1 MKHVYLLAAIIISFC
16 AAAGLAAPTPTR
28 FHSEE
33 SDTARINKILVE
45 SVASG
50 FKTAGERTA
59 DIAMRF
65 VGTPYVAHTLEG
77 DTEMLTVNLDE
88 LDCTTFV
95 ETVMALSYTA
105 GEGRSTWRD
114 FLYNLQ
120 RLRYRGGE
128 VNGYA
133 SRLHYISD
141 WVIDNT
147 HRGNFK
153 EVTANFPAVAYQV
166 RTIDFMSANRNKYPA
181 LADDNEYERIR
192 SVEIGYRNHRFPYI
206 KSSNLGKKAT
216 MAALRNGD
224 IVALVTKLK
233 NLDVTHMGIII
244 MQEDVPYLLHASSSH
259 GKVELTSVPLADFMK
274 KNTSLIGIRVFRL
287 E

>member
-16 AAAGLAAPTPTR
+16 AAAGRAAPTPTR
-28 FHSEE
+28 FHCEE
-33 SDTARINKILVE
+33 SDTTRINKILVE
-45 SVASG
+45 SIASG

-206 KSSNLGKKAT
+206 KSSNLGKKTT

-244 MQEDVPYLLHASSSH
+244 MQEGVPYLLHVSSSH

-274 KNTSLIGIRVFRL
+274 KNLSLIGIRVFRL

>member
-1 MKHVYLLAAIIISFC
+1 MKHVYLLAAIIISLC
-16 AAAGLAAPTPTR
+16 ATVGRAAPTPTR
-28 FHSEE
+28 FHNEE

-45 SVASG
+45 TIASG
-50 FKTAGERTA
+50 FKTSGERTA

-65 VGTPYVAHTLEG
+65 AGTPYVAHTLEG
-77 DTEMLTVNLDE
+77 TPEMLTVNLDE

-153 EVTANFPAVAYQV
+153 EVTSNFPAVAYQV
-166 RTIDFMSANRNKYPA
+166 RTIDFMSANRSKYPA
-181 LADDNEYERIR
+181 LADDGEYERIR

-206 KSSNLGKKAT
+206 KTSDLAKKTT
-216 MAALRNGD
+216 MAALRSGD
-224 IVALVTKLK
+224 IVALVTKMK

-244 MQEDVPYLLHASSSH
+244 KQEGVPYLLHASSSN

-274 KNTSLIGIRVFRL
+274 KNPSLIGIRVFRL

>member
-1 MKHVYLLAAIIISFC
+1 MKHLYLTITFLFALSFLK
-16 AAAGLAAPTPTR
+16 GWGAPAPTR
-28 FHSEE
+28 FHDEAR
-33 SDTARINKILVE
+33 DTARINKILIDA
-45 SVASG
+45 VAKNYNSPG
-50 FKTAGERTA
+50 DRTA
-59 DIAMRF
+59 DIALRF

-77 DTEMLTVNLDE
+77 DEELLTVNLDE

-105 GEGRSTWRD
+105 GERRSTWYD
-114 FLYNLQ
+114 FLYNLR

-128 VNGYA
+128 IDGYA

-153 EVTANFPAVAYQV
+153 EATNLFPSVAYMV
-166 RTIDFMSANRNKYPA
+166 RTIDFMSSHRDKYPA
-181 LADDNEYERIR
+181 LADDKEYERIR
-192 SVEIGYRNHRFPYI
+192 SVEIGYRSHRFPYI
-206 KSSNLGKKAT
+206 KTADLSRKPT

-224 IVALVTKLK
+224 IVALVTKMK
-233 NLDVTHMGIII
+233 DLDVTHMGIII
-244 MQEDVPYLLHASSSH
+244 KKDGVPYLLHASSSN
-259 GKVELTSVPLADFMK
+259 GKVELSNLPLADFMK
-274 KNTSLIGIRVFRL
+274 KNPALIGIRVFRL

>member
-1 MKHVYLLAAIIISFC
+1 
-16 AAAGLAAPTPTR
+16 
-28 FHSEE
+28 
-33 SDTARINKILVE
+33 
-45 SVASG
+45 
-50 FKTAGERTA
+50 
-59 DIAMRF
+59 MRF

-77 DTEMLTVNLDE
+77 RPEVLTVNLDE

-95 ETVMALSYTA
+95 ETVMALSYTV

-120 RLRYRGGE
+120 RLRYRRGE

-147 HRGNFK
+147 HRGNFR

-166 RTIDFMSANRNKYPA
+166 RTIDFMSANRSKYPA
-181 LADDNEYERIR
+181 LADDSEFERMR

-206 KSSNLGKKAT
+206 KNSDLAKKTT
-216 MAALRNGD
+216 MAELRSGD
-224 IVALVTKLK
+224 ILALVTKMK

-244 MQEDVPYLLHASSSH
+244 KQEGVPYLLHASSTN

-274 KNTSLIGIRVFRL
+274 RNPSLIGIRVFRL

>member
-1 MKHVYLLAAIIISFC
+1 MKHVYLLAVIIICFC
-16 AAAGLAAPTPTR
+16 ASAGLATPTLTR
-28 FHSEE
+28 FHNEE
-33 SDTARINKILVE
+33 ADTARINKILVE
-45 SVASG
+45 SIASG
-50 FKTAGERTA
+50 FKSAGERTA

-77 DTEMLTVNLDE
+77 RPEVLTVNLDE

-95 ETVMALSYTA
+95 ETVMALSYTV

-120 RLRYRGGE
+120 RLRYRRGE

-147 HRGNFK
+147 HRGNFR

-166 RTIDFMSANRNKYPA
+166 RTIDFMSANRSKYPA
-181 LADDNEYERIR
+181 LADDSEFERMR

-206 KSSNLGKKAT
+206 KNSDLAKKTT
-216 MAALRNGD
+216 MAELRSGD
-224 IVALVTKLK
+224 IVALVTKMK

-244 MQEDVPYLLHASSSH
+244 KQEGVPYLLHASSTN

-274 KNTSLIGIRVFRL
+274 RNPSLIGIRVFRL

>member
-1 MKHVYLLAAIIISFC
+1 MKHVYLLAVIIICFC
-16 AAAGLAAPTPTR
+16 ASAGLATPTPTR
-28 FHSEE
+28 FHNEE
-33 SDTARINKILVE
+33 ADTARINKILVE
-45 SVASG
+45 SIASG
-50 FKTAGERTA
+50 FKSAGERTA
-59 DIAMRF
+59 NIAMRF

-77 DTEMLTVNLDE
+77 RPEVLTVNLDE

-95 ETVMALSYTA
+95 ETVMALSYTV

-120 RLRYRGGE
+120 RLRYRRGE

-147 HRGNFK
+147 HRGNFR

-166 RTIDFMSANRNKYPA
+166 RTIDFMSANRSKYPA
-181 LADDNEYERIR
+181 LADDSEFERMR

-206 KSSNLGKKAT
+206 KNSDLAKKTT
-216 MAALRNGD
+216 MAELRSGD
-224 IVALVTKLK
+224 IVALVTKMK

-244 MQEDVPYLLHASSSH
+244 KQEGVPYLLHASSTN
-259 GKVELTSVPLADFMK
+259 GKVELTSVPLAGFMK
-274 KNTSLIGIRVFRL
+274 RNPSLIGIRVFRL

>member
-1 MKHVYLLAAIIISFC
+1 MKHVYLLAAIIISLC
-16 AAAGLAAPTPTR
+16 ATVGRAAPTPTR
-28 FHSEE
+28 FHNEE

-45 SVASG
+45 TIASG
-50 FKTAGERTA
+50 FKTPGERTA

-65 VGTPYVAHTLEG
+65 AGTPYVAHTLEG
-77 DTEMLTVNLDE
+77 TPEMLTVNLDE

-141 WVIDNT
+141 WVIDNI

-166 RTIDFMSANRNKYPA
+166 RTIDFMSANRSKYPA
-181 LADDNEYERIR
+181 LADDGEYERIR

-206 KSSNLGKKAT
+206 KTSDLAKKTT
-216 MAALRNGD
+216 MAALRSGD
-224 IVALVTKLK
+224 IVALVTKMK

-244 MQEDVPYLLHASSSH
+244 KQEGVPYLLHASSSN

-274 KNTSLIGIRVFRL
+274 KNPSLIGIRVFRL

>member
-128 VNGYA
+128 INGYA

>member
-16 AAAGLAAPTPTR
+16 AAAGRAAPTPTR
-28 FHSEE
+28 FHCEE
-33 SDTARINKILVE
+33 SDTTRINTILVE
-45 SVASG
+45 SIASG

-206 KSSNLGKKAT
+206 KSSNLGKKTT

-244 MQEDVPYLLHASSSH
+244 MQEGVPYLLHASSSH

-274 KNTSLIGIRVFRL
+274 KNLSLIGIRVFRL

>member
-128 VNGYA
+128 INGYA

-206 KSSNLGKKAT
+206 KSSNLGKKDT

-244 MQEDVPYLLHASSSH
+244 MQEGVPYLLHASSSH

>member
-1 MKHVYLLAAIIISFC
+1 MKHVYLLAAIIISLC
-16 AAAGLAAPTPTR
+16 ATVGRAAPTPTR
-28 FHSEE
+28 FHNEE

-45 SVASG
+45 TIASG
-50 FKTAGERTA
+50 FKTPGGRTA

-65 VGTPYVAHTLEG
+65 AGTPYVAHTLEG
-77 DTEMLTVNLDE
+77 TPEMLTVNLDE

-141 WVIDNT
+141 WAIDNT

-153 EVTANFPAVAYQV
+153 EVTSNFPAVAYQV
-166 RTIDFMSANRNKYPA
+166 RTIDFMSANRSKYPA
-181 LADDNEYERIR
+181 LADDGEYERIR

-206 KSSNLGKKAT
+206 KTSDLAKKTT
-216 MAALRNGD
+216 MAALRSGD
-224 IVALVTKLK
+224 IVALVTKMK

-244 MQEDVPYLLHASSSH
+244 KQEGVPYLLHASSSN

-274 KNTSLIGIRVFRL
+274 KNPSLIGIRVFRL